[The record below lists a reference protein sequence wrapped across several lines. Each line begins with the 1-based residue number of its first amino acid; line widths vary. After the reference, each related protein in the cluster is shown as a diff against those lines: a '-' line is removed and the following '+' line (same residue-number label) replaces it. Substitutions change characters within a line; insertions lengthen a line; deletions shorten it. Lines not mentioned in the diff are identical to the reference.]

1 MWIQIIL
8 CDVFHDETFTNCVL
22 TVNMNATFVLV
33 RVCVCVFVCCEIIH
47 HVGMFLCGDLILLID
62 KIIQTSIRID

>member
-1 MWIQIIL
+1 MWIQII
-8 CDVFHDETFTNCVL
+8 CDVFHDDETFTNCIL
-22 TVNMNATFVLV
+22 TVNMNATFILG
-33 RVCVCVFVCCEIIH
+33 RMCVCVCVCCEIIH